1 MSDRKKPTGR
11 ERLAKLIAGSALGAS
26 ALLAPSL
33 ARATWISGVRPTGG
47 KTASSKE
54 RTGLEW
60 RGIYTATSDAC
71 AFTGARFGGWESLGS
86 DSYDFVETGGNAF
99 DFALSPHLYPVTNT
113 TAVNSDYFK
122 YTDKAAVAR
131 SATLGGGNVIIDK
144 VSGTCSATV
153 PGGTTLSGAYT
164 LDFAKDIAKVTGTIV
179 VTNDSSAPFTGA
191 VSIYTNLYSDDSTV
205 VEQTSSGDTTF
216 DSDDFWVITSD
227 SDEVGDPNPVVL
239 SFVSSETYI
248 GPYTDLNDLNDDPD
262 RATATIVWKKNLV
275 ALAPGDSVTLTA
287 GHQLFRTVEE
297 AATAA
302 KQLRDPSAPSVPVT
316 TMTNP
321 ALLALAGALGLFGS
335 LRLRSRAAKR
345 KR

>member
-11 ERLAKLIAGSALGAS
+11 ARLAKLIAGSALGAS

-33 ARATWISGVRPTGG
+33 ARATWTSGVRPTGG
-47 KTASSKE
+47 KTASGDE

-60 RGIYTATSDAC
+60 KGIYTLTDETC
-71 AFTGARFGGWESLGS
+71 AFTDARFGGWQSLNNDKYS
-86 DSYDFVETGGNAF
+86 FIETGGNAF
-99 DFALSPHLYPVTNT
+99 DSALEPYLYPVTNT
-113 TAVNSDYFK
+113 TNVNSDGFE
-122 YTDKAAVAR
+122 YTDKAAEAR
-131 SATLGGGNVIIDK
+131 SATLGGGDVIIDK

-153 PGGTTLSGAYT
+153 NGTTLSGAYT

-179 VTNDSSAPFTGA
+179 VTNDSTVPFSGA
-191 VSIYTNLYSDDSTV
+191 LSIYTNLFSDDSTV

-216 DSDDFWVITSD
+216 DSDDYWVITSD
-227 SDEVGDPNPVVL
+227 SDEGGDPNPVVL

-248 GPYTDLNDLNDDPD
+248 GPYTDLNDLNDDPG

-275 ALAPGDSVTLTA
+275 SLAPGDSVTLTA

-302 KQLRDPSAPSVPVT
+302 QQLRDPSAPSVPVA

-335 LRLRSRAAKR
+335 LRLRSRTAKR

>member
-1 MSDRKKPTGR
+1 MSEHKKPTGR

-26 ALLAPSL
+26 ALLAPSM

-47 KTASSKE
+47 KTASGNE

-60 RGIYTATSDAC
+60 QGIYTATDEDC
-71 AFTGARFGGWESLGS
+71 ALTGARFGGWESLAGDDYTFS
-86 DSYDFVETGGNAF
+86 ESGGQAF
-99 DFALSPHLYPVTNT
+99 EIALEPYLYPATNT
-113 TAVNSDYFK
+113 TFSNSQSFA
-122 YTDKAAVAR
+122 YTDKATVAR
-131 SATLGGGNVIIDK
+131 SATLGGSDVIIDK

-153 PGGTTLSGAYT
+153 NGTKLSGAYT
-164 LDFAKDIAKVTGTIV
+164 LDFAKDIARVTGTIV
-179 VTNDSSAPFTGA
+179 VTNDSTEPFTGA
-191 VSIYTNLYSDDSTV
+191 VSIYTDFFGDDSTV
-205 VEQTSSGDTTF
+205 VEQTSSGDTNF
-216 DSDDFWVITSD
+216 DSRDYWVITSD
-227 SDEVGDPNPVVL
+227 SDEIGDPNPVVL
-239 SFVSSETYI
+239 SFVSSDAYI
-248 GPYTDLNDLNDDPD
+248 GPFTDLNDLNDDPNI
-262 RATATIVWKKNLV
+262 ATATIVWKKNLL

-302 KQLRDPSAPSVPVT
+302 RQLRDPSPSVPVA

>member
-1 MSDRKKPTGR
+1 MNDRKKPTGR

-47 KTASSKE
+47 KTTQGKE
-54 RTGLEW
+54 REGLEW
-60 RGIYTATSDAC
+60 QGIYTATDEIC
-71 AFTGARFGGWESLGS
+71 ALTGARFGGWESLQGDNYAFFES
-86 DSYDFVETGGNAF
+86 GGQAF
-99 DFALSPHLYPVTNT
+99 DIALAPFLYPATNT
-113 TAVNSDYFK
+113 TYSNSKNFAYA
-122 YTDKAAVAR
+122 DKATVAR
-131 SATLGGGNVIIDK
+131 SRTLSGSEVIIDK

-153 PGGTTLSGAYT
+153 NGTTLSGAYT
-164 LDFAKDIAKVTGTIV
+164 LDFAKDIARVTGTIV
-179 VTNDSSAPFTGA
+179 VTNDSTEPFTGA
-191 VSIYTNLYSDDSTV
+191 VSIYTDFYGNENTV
-205 VEQTSSGDTTF
+205 VERTSSGDTTF
-216 DSDDFWVITSD
+216 DSEDYWVITSD
-227 SDEVGDPNPVVL
+227 SDETGDPNPVVL
-239 SFVSSETYI
+239 SFVSSDAYV
-248 GPYTDLNDLNDDPD
+248 GPFTDLNDVNDDPARD
-262 RATATIVWKKNLV
+262 SATIVWKKNLL

-297 AATAA
+297 ATVAA
-302 KQLRDPSAPSVPVT
+302 KRLSDPSPPVPVA